1 MPAEKSL
8 LVVED
13 SGLLRGGMKM
23 LLEWEGFRVAC
34 AANGAQALK
43 HLRGAARPDLILL
56 DLSMPVLTGWQF
68 LEEQRCDPALDAI
81 PVLVVTGCDGEAP
94 PGAAGLLRK
103 PFEPEQLL
111 EAIRRCAGVP
121 TDSR

>member
-13 SGLLRGGMKM
+13 SGLVRGGMKM
-23 LLEWEGFRVAC
+23 LLEWEGFHVAC
-34 AANGAQALK
+34 AANGQEALEQ
-43 HLRGAARPDLILL
+43 LREAARPDLILL

-68 LEEQRCDPALDAI
+68 LEEQRRDPALARI
-81 PVLVVTGCDGEAP
+81 PVLVVTGCGSEAP
-94 PGAAGLLRK
+94 PGVAGLLQK

-111 EAIRRCAGVP
+111 QAIQRCA
-121 TDSR
+121 

>member
-1 MPAEKSL
+1 MPPQKNL

-13 SGLLRGGMKM
+13 SGLVRGGLKM

-34 AANGAQALK
+34 AANGQEALEQ
-43 HLRGAARPDLILL
+43 LRGADRPDLILL
-56 DLSMPVLTGWQF
+56 DLSMPVLSGWQF
-68 LEEQRCDPALDAI
+68 LEKQRRDPALAPI

-94 PGAAGLLRK
+94 PGVAGLLHK

-111 EAIRRCAGVP
+111 EAIRRCA
-121 TDSR
+121 